1 MSNVTNRAFV
11 ETLGGTTASSFV
23 GNKGDLFYDRE
34 GTTLR
39 ISDGVTVGGN
49 SVGGGPVVKG
59 VITLNGTSPTWSGT
73 AGYTVSGAQ
82 PGGGGTDYEIT
93 LTFPAAYA
101 ARTDYIVQVTYDGT
115 NFIAQNGAQ
124 IGVSRSTG
132 SILFTPRRWDETPLS
147 GGELMITIF
156 NV

>member
-1 MSNVTNRAFV
+1 MSNYKDLVGTAVRNNAGNIPTAETGQVWFDSTNLDFKYQFPNLSTGSWRTGNALN
-11 ETLGGTTASSFV
+11 TARDLLGSTGIQTASLVF
-23 GNKGDLFYDRE
+23 
-34 GTTLR
+34 
-39 ISDGVTVGGN
+39 
-49 SVGGGPVVKG
+49 GGPSSK
-59 VITLNGTSPTWSGT
+59 
-73 AGYTVSGAQ
+73 TVTES
-82 PGGGGTDYEIT
+82 
-93 LTFPAAYA
+93 
-101 ARTDYIVQVTYDGT
+101 YDGT